1 MRIYTNVHSFHIMYK
16 GERNATIMRRG
27 LKQLIEIIDETYHLY
42 FMILQSE
49 LSLFYLTRIH

>member
-1 MRIYTNVHSFHIMYK
+1 MYK